1 MTTSALSTTNT
12 SVSVPLRQSLVMSV
26 ALGEAHPLLAGLF
39 SPDSI
44 GRLVLIVT
52 GVFPERLFL
61 TEGSTTLLVF
71 PTTTDIH
78 SVASKLN
85 QLSSWM
91 GRTVKVQYHKPSGT
105 ELQGFWVKGTVG
117 SIFSESRQ
125 VESPFGNADHTLYV
139 PCFSASNT
147 PADNEVELTQ
157 WVCHVKQAQ

>member
-61 TEGSTTLLVF
+61 TEGSTILLVF
-71 PTTTDIH
+71 PTASDIL

-85 QLSSWM
+85 HLSSWM

-105 ELQGFWVKGTVG
+105 ELQSFYGQRNSWINFFMVMLT
-117 SIFSESRQ
+117 
-125 VESPFGNADHTLYV
+125 T
-139 PCFSASNT
+139 PCMF
-147 PADNEVELTQ
+147 LTSLLLI
-157 WVCHVKQAQ
+157 HP